1 MNFHAKENE
10 AVLCD
15 LVTDAK
21 LGLTSD
27 EVKSRQEKYGENK
40 LQEKKKRTMFQRFL
54 DQFKDPMI
62 IILLI
67 AAAISFG
74 LAIYNFKHDPMEICE
89 PILILLIVV
98 INAVMGVMQ
107 ESKAEKA
114 LEALKNMSA
123 PHARVIRD
131 GEERIVNASELVVG
145 DIILLEAGDFVPA
158 DARLLKS
165 TSLKSEEAALTGES
179 VPSEKDATVICKED
193 APIGDRTNM
202 VFSGCSVTYGTATAV
217 VTAIGMQTEM
227 GKIANLLAGEEEGQ
241 TPLQEKLEQLGK
253 YLGYVALACCG
264 VIFLVGLFA
273 HQQSVLDLFMTA
285 VSLAVSAIPEGL
297 PAIVTIVLSIGV
309 QRMVKKNA
317 IIRRLPAVETLGS
330 ASIICSDKTGTL
342 TLNRM
347 TLTHAYVDG
356 MDGTEEITNNNT
368 DAIKNLLKL
377 GTLCCDGSVT
387 FGADGKETHIGDPTE
402 TAIVVGAY
410 KNGMTKDALNEA
422 NPRLGGIPFDSDR
435 KLMSTIN
442 VIDGKKIVIVKGA
455 VDMMEKRCVAGNF
468 AKAHEINRQMS
479 QNALRVLAVAYKEI
493 DEIPA
498 ELTSENLENG
508 LTFIGLVGM
517 IDPPRPEAKVAVA
530 TCREAGIKPIMITG
544 DHVLTATAI
553 AKELGIFVEGDTA
566 MTGAEVDE
574 LTDQE
579 LDARLPEI
587 SVYARVSPENK
598 IRIVKA
604 WQRRGQVVA
613 MTGDGVNDAPALK
626 AADIGCAMGITGT
639 DVAKGAADMTLTDD
653 NFATIVDAVR
663 EGRGIYANIKKVVGF
678 LLGTNIGEVLTVFFT
693 MLIWGH
699 TPLLSMQLLMINLV
713 TDSLPAIALGMEDV
727 EDDIMTHKPKA
738 KDEGIFAGG
747 LGGRVI
753 AQGFMFGLLTIIA
766 YRVGFNVGYWNHF
779 YPAIDPSLTGDAL
792 EAAKA
797 IATESAE
804 AWGQSLAFMVLALTQ
819 VVQAFNMRSEKS
831 LFKIGPFTNKNL
843 NLAALGSTGLTLL
856 VLLCPGVR
864 DIFGIVIL
872 DWWLYLV
879 GLGLILIPLGVMEL
893 AKALGFIE
901 HHTEAD
907 ENSFA
912 AKLERKLA
920 PVTDKVKAAA
930 IKALE
935 KGKEVAENVKSKF
948 TKQ

>member
-202 VFSGCSVTYGTATAV
+202 VFSGCSITYGTATAV

-455 VDMMEKRCVAGNF
+455 VDMMEKRCVSGNF

-479 QNALRVLAVAYKEI
+479 ENALRVLAVAYKEI

-747 LGGRVI
+747 LGGRVV

-766 YRVGFNVGYWNHF
+766 YRIGFTVGHVTHGL
-779 YPAIDPSLTGDAL
+779 DEAL
-792 EAAKA
+792 A
-797 IATESAE
+797 ES
-804 AWGQSLAFMVLALTQ
+804 WGQSLAFMVLALTQ

-831 LFKIGPFTNKNL
+831 LFKIGPFSNKNL
-843 NLAALGSTGLTLL
+843 NLAALASTALTLL

>member
-1 MNFHAKENE
+1 MNFHSKEQDAILSQLE
-10 AVLCD
+10 
-15 LVTDAK
+15 TDGK

-27 EVKSRQEKYGENK
+27 QVRIRQEKYGQNK
-40 LQEKKKRTMFQRFL
+40 LEEKKKKTMAERFF

-74 LAIYNFKHDPMEICE
+74 LAIYNFGHDPMEIFE

-98 INAVMGVMQ
+98 LNAVMGVMQ

-131 GEERIVNASELVVG
+131 GEERIVNASDLVVG

-165 TSLKSEEAALTGES
+165 TSLKCEEAALTGES

-227 GKIANLLAGEEEGQ
+227 GKIANLLAGEEDGQ

-264 VIFLVGLFA
+264 IIFLVGYFA
-273 HQQSVLDLFMTA
+273 HDQEILDLFMTS

-342 TLNRM
+342 TMNRM

-356 MDGTEEITNNNT
+356 MDGTEAISDNNSE
-368 DAIKNLLKL
+368 AVKNLLKL
-377 GTLCCDGSVT
+377 GTLCSDGSVI
-387 FGADGKETHIGDPTE
+387 FSEGKETHIGDPTE
-402 TAIVVGAY
+402 TAIVLAAH
-410 KNGMTKDALNEA
+410 KNGMAKDELNGQYE
-422 NPRLGGIPFDSDR
+422 RLGGIPFDSDR

-442 VIDGKKIVIVKGA
+442 NMDGKKVVIVKGA
-455 VDMMEKRCVAGNF
+455 VDVMEKRCVAGDF

-479 QNALRVLAVAYKEI
+479 ENALRVLAVAYKEI
-493 DEIPA
+493 ENIPE
-498 ELTSENLENG
+498 ELKSEDIESG
-508 LTFIGLVGM
+508 LTFVGLVGM

-553 AKELGIFVEGDTA
+553 AKELGIFLDGDTA

-574 LTDQE
+574 LTDEE

-678 LLGTNIGEVLTVFFT
+678 LLGTNIGEVVTVFVA
-693 MLIWGH
+693 MLISGH
-699 TPLLSMQLLMINLV
+699 TPLVSMQLLMINLV

-727 EDDIMTHKPKA
+727 EEDIMTHKPKA
-738 KDEGIFAGG
+738 KGEGIFAGG
-747 LGGRVI
+747 LGGRVF
-753 AQGFMFGLLTIIA
+753 AQGLMFGALSLIA
-766 YRVGFNVGYWNHF
+766 YYTGHHF
-779 YPAIDPSLTGDAL
+779 GG
-792 EAAKA
+792 
-797 IATESAE
+797 TESH
-804 AWGQSLAFMVLALTQ
+804 GQTLAFMVLALTQ

-831 LFKIGPFTNKNL
+831 LFRIGPFTNKNL
-843 NLAALGSTGLTLL
+843 NLAALASTVLTAL
-856 VLLCPGVR
+856 VLFTPGVR
-864 DIFGIVIL
+864 DAFELVIL
-872 DWWLYLV
+872 DPWLYLV
-879 GLGLILIPLGVMEL
+879 GLGLIIVPLGIMEL

-901 HHTEAD
+901 HHTDAD
-907 ENSFA
+907 EHSFA
-912 AKLERKLA
+912 ARLERKLA
-920 PVTDKVKAAA
+920 PVTDKVKAVAV
-930 IKALE
+930 KALD
-935 KGKEVAENVKSKF
+935 KCKEILKNVKNKF
-948 TKQ
+948 TK